1 MNGTPSNVCFAST
14 RSAPAAENTQP
25 RISKKD
31 IWKLA
36 LHTSVW
42 LAVSGSSLKKTELCV
57 RTQSK
62 FACNHQPVDKT
73 TGKIDKDCFLQSC
86 TSGPQEF
93 GGRSEWRFL
102 VWCPMEQCNSGLPI
116 SERVVIRSSHMP
128 LSECFFSQSYTGSV
142 FRHC

>member
-1 MNGTPSNVCFAST
+1 M
-14 RSAPAAENTQP
+14 
-25 RISKKD
+25 
-31 IWKLA
+31 
-36 LHTSVW
+36 
-42 LAVSGSSLKKTELCV
+42 SSLKKTELCV

-116 SERVVIRSSHMP
+116 STRVVIRSSHMP
-128 LSECFFSQSYTGSV
+128 LSECFLSQSYTGSV
-142 FRHC
+142 FRHCWNSQTQSRFACKHLVCVSSRDDGCDVVIRSSQNSP